1 MIEQYI
7 QEIGQAGRDGE
18 PSTAVL
24 LYGSPGKH
32 IKQNMKKYGEN
43 KRNCRRQL
51 LYKDFLFYHNNDH
64 AQSNCFDL
72 CDSSSV

>member
-24 LYGSPGKH
+24 PYGSPGKH

-51 LYKDFLFYHNNDH
+51 LYKDFLFTIIMIMHNQIVLIYVIH
-64 AQSNCFDL
+64 
-72 CDSSSV
+72 